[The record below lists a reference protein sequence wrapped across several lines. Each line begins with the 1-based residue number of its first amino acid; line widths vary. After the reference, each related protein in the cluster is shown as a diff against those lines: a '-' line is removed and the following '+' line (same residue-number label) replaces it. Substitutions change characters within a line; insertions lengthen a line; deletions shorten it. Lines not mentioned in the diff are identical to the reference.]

1 MEMDF
6 SALKALMDETF
17 QKILDLTQDG
27 QMPDEKLANQFARLT
42 TQLHM
47 QADEAW
53 AGEAEDFA
61 HLANQLLQTVK
72 KGKREDS
79 IRLVDSLQD
88 AQDYCHR
95 TYKP

>member
-1 MEMDF
+1 MDF
-6 SALKALMDETF
+6 RELKTSMDEVF
-17 QKILDLTQDG
+17 QAILESIQDG
-27 QMPDEKLANQFARLT
+27 QIPEEALVVQFARLA
-42 TQLHM
+42 TQLHL

-61 HLANQLLQTVK
+61 HLANQLLLVVK
-72 KGKREDS
+72 KRKREDA

-95 TYKP
+95 MYKR

>member
-6 SALKALMDETF
+6 RELKASMDKAF
-17 QKILDLTQDG
+17 QAILDIIQEG
-27 QMPDEKLANQFARLT
+27 QIPEEAVVIQFVRLA
-42 TQLHM
+42 TQLHL
-47 QADEAW
+47 QAEEVW

-61 HLANQLLQTVK
+61 HLANQLLLVVK
-72 KGKREDS
+72 KGKREDA

>member
-1 MEMDF
+1 MDF
-6 SALKALMDETF
+6 SALKASMEEAF
-17 QKILDLTQDG
+17 QKILDAAQDG
-27 QMPDEKLANQFARLT
+27 LMPEEKLVNQFMRLS

-47 QADEAW
+47 QADEDW

-61 HLANQLLQTVK
+61 HLANQLLQAVK
-72 KGKREDS
+72 KGQREDS

-95 TYKP
+95 TYKS

>member
-1 MEMDF
+1 
-6 SALKALMDETF
+6 MDEVF
-17 QKILDLTQDG
+17 QAILESIQDG
-27 QMPDEKLANQFARLT
+27 QIPEEALVVQFARLA
-42 TQLHM
+42 TQLHL

-61 HLANQLLQTVK
+61 HLANQLLLVVK
-72 KGKREDS
+72 KRKREDA

-95 TYKP
+95 MYKR

>member
-1 MEMDF
+1 MDF
-6 SALKALMDETF
+6 RVLKSSMESTF
-17 QKILDLTQDG
+17 QKILDSAHDG
-27 QMPDEKLANQFARLT
+27 QIPDEALVNQFVRLS

-47 QADEAW
+47 QADEDW
-53 AGEAEDFA
+53 VGEAEDFA
-61 HLANQLLQTVK
+61 HLANQLLQSVK

-95 TYKP
+95 TYKS

>member
-1 MEMDF
+1 MDF
-6 SALKALMDETF
+6 RALKASLDEAFTN
-17 QKILDLTQDG
+17 ILDATQDG
-27 QMPDEKLANQFARLT
+27 RIPDEKLVNQFSRLS

-47 QADEAW
+47 QAEEEW

-72 KGKREDS
+72 KGQREDA

-95 TYKP
+95 TYKS

>member
-1 MEMDF
+1 MDF
-6 SALKALMDETF
+6 RGLKQTMAETF
-17 QKILDLTQDG
+17 QKILDLTQEG
-27 QMPDEKLANQFARLT
+27 QLPDEKLVNQFARQC
-42 TQLHM
+42 TQLHV
-47 QADEAW
+47 QADESW
-53 AGEAEDFA
+53 VGEAEDFA

-72 KGKREDS
+72 KGKLEDA

>member
-6 SALKALMDETF
+6 RALKDSLEHSF
-17 QKILDLTQDG
+17 QDILDKIQDG
-27 QMPDEKLANQFARLT
+27 QVLDEKSVTAFARLS
-42 TQLHM
+42 TQLHV
-47 QADEAW
+47 QAEEAW

-61 HLANQLLQTVK
+61 HLANQLLIAVK
-72 KGKREDS
+72 KGKSEDA

-95 TYKP
+95 TFRP

>member
-6 SALKALMDETF
+6 RGLKASLDEVF
-17 QKILDLTQDG
+17 QTILETIQDG
-27 QMPDEKLANQFARLT
+27 RVPEEAVIVQFVRLA

-47 QADEAW
+47 QAGEDW

-61 HLANQLLQTVK
+61 HLANQLLLAVK
-72 KGKREDS
+72 KGKREDA